1 MLMLMQQ
8 PQRTDQQAAHL
19 EKKMKRNEMKAMQL
33 CAYLYEN
40 GKKAVARVLQC
51 AHEIMRTEKLYVFS
65 LYRCVHCN
73 NSCNKLSAVNVY
85 IF

>member
-1 MLMLMQQ
+1 MPWLEMLMLMQQ

-51 AHEIMRTEKLYVFS
+51 ANEIMRTEKLYVFS
-65 LYRCVHCN
+65 LYRLCIVIILVI
-73 NSCNKLSAVNVY
+73 NSPR
-85 IF
+85 